1 MKMSYSFSGL
11 TRELTGVSR
20 GLDCPDKPGN
30 DNVGPGNDNRG
41 VGNGRKVVFSY
52 QTAIKEVRGEKETV

>member
-20 GLDCPDKPGN
+20 GIDCPDKPGN
-30 DNVGPGNDNRG
+30 DNQGAGNAK
-41 VGNGRKVVFSY
+41 KVVFSH
-52 QTAIKEVRGEKETV
+52 QTKRRA